1 MGTDLEGKVI
11 LVSGGTGHLGKSLI
25 SSLLQAG
32 ASVINISS
40 ARINEKEIEGD
51 WRNLTQFVLELSDEN
66 AVTKVLQTLP
76 KTLEID
82 GILNLAARSPRGISL
97 DLTADEF
104 IDVFASVLL
113 PTWNVI
119 RIFHSR
125 LRDGTSIVN
134 LGSLWGIVSPNPHLY
149 LDLGNEP
156 AIPLPAAKAAVMQL
170 SSYLAVLFADR
181 NIRVNNLVP
190 GWFPAN
196 RGKPR
201 PDYVEGIVAKIPLGR
216 IGKPQDLTSAVLF
229 MLGEGSS
236 YMTGQSIVIDGGY
249 SVW

>member
-1 MGTDLEGKVI
+1 MRAELEGKVI
-11 LVSGGTGHLGKSLI
+11 LVSGGTGHLGKNLI
-25 SSLLQAG
+25 SCLLQAG
-32 ASVINISS
+32 AVVINMSS
-40 ARINEKEIEGD
+40 AKINEEEIESNPT
-51 WRNLTQFVLELSDEN
+51 NLSQFAVELSDEN
-66 AVTKVLQTLP
+66 EVMKVLQSLP
-76 KTLEID
+76 ESLKID

-104 IDVFASVLL
+104 LDVFASVLL

-125 LRDGTSIVN
+125 LRNGASIVN
-134 LGSLWGIVSPNPHLY
+134 LGSLWGIVSPNPHMY

-156 AIPLPAAKAAVMQL
+156 AVPLPAAKAAVMQL

-181 NIRVNNLVP
+181 GIRVNNLVP

-201 PDYVEGIVAKIPLGR
+201 PDYVEGIVAKVPLGR
-216 IGKPQDLTSAVLF
+216 IGKPQDLNSAVLF
-229 MLGEGSS
+229 MLNDGSN

-249 SVW
+249 SLW